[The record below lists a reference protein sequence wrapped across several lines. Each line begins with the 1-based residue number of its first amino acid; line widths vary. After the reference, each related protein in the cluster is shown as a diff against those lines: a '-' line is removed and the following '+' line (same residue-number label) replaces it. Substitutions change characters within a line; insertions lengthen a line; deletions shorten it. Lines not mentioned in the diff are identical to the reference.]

1 MKIGLDIRSESLV
14 STNSLLVHAS
24 HSIHQ
29 KLISSLSWVSAAV
42 RHSPFEGV
50 VYSSAL
56 ISARKESSSV
66 TPKVVIHLAAL
77 ERIQMQQACW
87 HPLLPHAVIAKKFP
101 VRHRSTG
108 KGVDISF
115 ADMALLSQSMSFI
128 EFDEGLIVEGLRSVL
143 IPIEKLEGDDAIQW
157 HLEYKRHKRYANK
170 RGLSDILTMGPFQKW
185 YKAHEPYEL
194 IEKRCFL
201 GWAEEVVVT
210 IGTLD
215 FSTTDVYGSG
225 ALPTPKTRRVKSH
238 TISLGA
244 SGLGFLGAN
253 GSKTWQTTA
262 APSNITLD
270 IDKDIYDTLADEFS
284 TTVFIYDTDEKISWL
299 LPQPSVIL
307 YLLHKIISRRGY
319 RLYDGENET
328 PFKLARPTFDG
339 AKEASSVLHDLI
351 SLKVRKSHT
360 HQERVSRTVRQIFL
374 LLDQVSER
382 LKTTNAELGHIGMIS
397 ADQFYGVELNDVL
410 EMKVSIDVKQVH
422 ADQHWSEMA
431 RNGTVVL
438 FCAGFGQPIIPIP
451 SEKLCTGYSRVPP
464 LRNLLA
470 TTGAVLECIL
480 QHHYRGAKGSRL
492 GDKVEWIRREPLIGS
507 HLKSQT
513 VFHEQELRVVKKA
526 NLDPSICKAV
536 KRNISSGFIFTNYRS
551 RSKDPCSEA
560 LAPTNPKPPK
570 ITTNGFIHGLENLPD
585 VPDDGYCSEASNDT
599 GFGFNNGL
607 LPTSS
612 VSSNESPQS
621 ELKSDMAATHIML
634 GTKLTRTWD
643 VASTQQEPVYAI
655 DFPFKTQ
662 TSMAS
667 NSTSST
673 RKTIRRKGRCMDLA
687 GSVDKERGKRLITK
701 IAIKMRKVLSYIS
714 ATPRKVI
721 NPPLNFVP
729 FQPIRD
735 E

>member
-1 MKIGLDIRSESLV
+1 M
-14 STNSLLVHAS
+14 
-24 HSIHQ
+24 
-29 KLISSLSWVSAAV
+29 
-42 RHSPFEGV
+42 
-50 VYSSAL
+50 
-56 ISARKESSSV
+56 
-66 TPKVVIHLAAL
+66 L
-77 ERIQMQQACW
+77 EACW

-115 ADMALLSQSMSFI
+115 ANMTLLSQSLSFI

-157 HLEYKRHKRYANK
+157 HLEYKRHKRYAK

-210 IGTLD
+210 IGTPD

-225 ALPTPKTRRVKSH
+225 ALPTPKTRRIKSH
-238 TISLGA
+238 TLSLGA

-319 RLYDGENET
+319 QLFDGENET
-328 PFKLARPTFDG
+328 PFKLARPTFNG
-339 AKEASSVLHDLI
+339 GKEASSVLHDLI

-360 HQERVSRTVRQIFL
+360 HQERVSRTAKQIFL
-374 LLDQVSER
+374 LLDQVNER
-382 LKTTNAELGHIGMIS
+382 LKTTNAELGHMGVIPG
-397 ADQFYGVELNDVL
+397 DKLYGVELNDVL

-451 SEKLCTGYSRVPP
+451 SEKLCTRYSRVPP
-464 LRNLLA
+464 MRNLLA

-513 VFHEQELRVVKKA
+513 VFHEQELRVVKNA
-526 NLDPSICKAV
+526 NLDPSICKAI
-536 KRNISSGFIFTNYRS
+536 KRNISSGFIFTGYRS

-560 LAPTNPKPPK
+560 LAPTSPKAPK
-570 ITTNGFIHGLENLPD
+570 ITTNDFIHGCENLPD
-585 VPDDGYCSEASNDT
+585 VPDDGNCSEASNDT
-599 GFGFNNGL
+599 GSGFNNEL

-612 VSSNESPQS
+612 ISSDESPQL
-621 ELKSDMAATHIML
+621 ELKSDMAATHIIP
-634 GTKLTRTWD
+634 GTRMTRTRD
-643 VASTQQEPVYAI
+643 VVSTLQNPVYAI
-655 DFPFKTQ
+655 DFPSKTQ

-667 NSTSST
+667 NSTSGT
-673 RKTIRRKGRCMDLA
+673 QRTIKRKGRCMDLA
-687 GSVDKERGKRLITK
+687 GSVDKGKGR
-701 IAIKMRKVLSYIS
+701 
-714 ATPRKVI
+714 ATD
-721 NPPLNFVP
+721 N
-729 FQPIRD
+729 QD
-735 E
+735 CD